1 MKSSRYDSRG
11 GRVSLCTGVC
21 TRDSRLASPLLF
33 RITFPSRVRTTCKGK
48 GKQFN
53 EYLAT
58 EYLDQ
63 ENILF
68 LSFFFLEKS
77 ISFILLSFL
86 ENFFTDTIRKFYL
99 KKEKRKIHCSI
110 ILRGQSGEGEG
121 EPVSPFTWYAKM
133 RKGGI
138 SYMDPTWVRGALSRT
153 GTRTRTS
160 LLGTRR
166 DPKLEKFLSRIYISR
181 YVFRARENSV
191 SRSKRDTHTEAD
203 GRGTFERHRPG
214 PSSFRNASLP
224 WLTFDVSSIN
234 NVCRVQCK

>member
-11 GRVSLCTGVC
+11 GRVSLCTGMC

-110 ILRGQSGEGEG
+110 ILRDQSGEGRR

-138 SYMDPTWVRGALSRT
+138 SYKDPTWVRGALSRT

-181 YVFRARENSV
+181 FMYFARGKT
-191 SRSKRDTHTEAD
+191 RSLA
-203 GRGTFERHRPG
+203 
-214 PSSFRNASLP
+214 RNATHMRTHRSGRSGDVWAASSWAIIISQCLSSLADI
-224 WLTFDVSSIN
+224 WRI
-234 NVCRVQCK
+234 QYK

>member
-11 GRVSLCTGVC
+11 GRVSLCTGMC

-99 KKEKRKIHCSI
+99 KKEK
-110 ILRGQSGEGEG
+110 
-121 EPVSPFTWYAKM
+121 
-133 RKGGI
+133 
-138 SYMDPTWVRGALSRT
+138 
-153 GTRTRTS
+153 
-160 LLGTRR
+160 
-166 DPKLEKFLSRIYISR
+166 EKFI
-181 YVFRARENSV
+181 AR
-191 SRSKRDTHTEAD
+191 
-203 GRGTFERHRPG
+203 
-214 PSSFRNASLP
+214 
-224 WLTFDVSSIN
+224 
-234 NVCRVQCK
+234 

>member
-1 MKSSRYDSRG
+1 MHA
-11 GRVSLCTGVC
+11 
-21 TRDSRLASPLLF
+21 RLASPLLF

-110 ILRGQSGEGEG
+110 ILRDQSGEG
-121 EPVSPFTWYAKM
+121 
-133 RKGGI
+133 R
-138 SYMDPTWVRGALSRT
+138 R
-153 GTRTRTS
+153 GTRFTLYVIREDAKRGD
-160 LLGTRR
+160 LLYGSYVGTWS
-166 DPKLEKFLSRIYISR
+166 F
-181 YVFRARENSV
+181 VENGNE
-191 SRSKRDTHTEAD
+191 DE
-203 GRGTFERHRPG
+203 
-214 PSSFRNASLP
+214 N
-224 WLTFDVSSIN
+224 VSS
-234 NVCRVQCK
+234 RDET

>member
-110 ILRGQSGEGEG
+110 ILRDQSGEGRR

-133 RKGGI
+133 RKGGDLLYGSYVGTWSFVENGNEDENVSSRDETWPEAGKI
-138 SYMDPTWVRGALSRT
+138 SLAN
-153 GTRTRTS
+153 
-160 LLGTRR
+160 
-166 DPKLEKFLSRIYISR
+166 IYLTLCISR
-181 YVFRARENSV
+181 AGKLGLSLETRHTCTH
-191 SRSKRDTHTEAD
+191 RSGRSGDVWAASSWAIIISQCLSSLAD
-203 GRGTFERHRPG
+203 IWR
-214 PSSFRNASLP
+214 
-224 WLTFDVSSIN
+224 I
-234 NVCRVQCK
+234 QYK